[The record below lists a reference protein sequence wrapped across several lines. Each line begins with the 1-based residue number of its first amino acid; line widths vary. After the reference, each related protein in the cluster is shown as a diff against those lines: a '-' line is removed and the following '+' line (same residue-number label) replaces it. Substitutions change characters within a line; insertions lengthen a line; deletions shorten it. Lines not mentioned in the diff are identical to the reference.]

1 MKVSDLSGF
10 KILYDLAD
18 KGKTRTTLVRS
29 SLSGRLCVLKRL
41 RKTASHSETVSPS
54 VWSEQVILET
64 LKLKNIPFVVNL
76 QSTFEDENFY
86 NLVMVCLLHMRIVLD
101 SRYH

>member
-10 KILYDLAD
+10 QILYDLAD

-29 SLSGRLCVLKRL
+29 SSGRLCVLKRL
-41 RKTASHSETVSPS
+41 RKTASHSESVFPG
-54 VWSEQVILET
+54 VWSERVILET

-76 QSTFEDENFY
+76 QSIFEDKDFY
-86 NLVMVCLLHMRIVLD
+86 NLVMVCPLCMRIVSD
-101 SRYH
+101 